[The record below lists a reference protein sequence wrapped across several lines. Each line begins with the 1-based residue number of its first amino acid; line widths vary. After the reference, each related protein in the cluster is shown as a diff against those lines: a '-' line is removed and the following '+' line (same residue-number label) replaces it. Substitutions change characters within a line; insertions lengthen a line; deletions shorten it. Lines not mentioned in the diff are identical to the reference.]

1 MNAVLQNFCS
11 RLASLGFSVFAQ
23 DKAPAK
29 DGWITVKPNGPEH
42 KGQHVEIDDETGG
55 VKKGFGGK
63 FKGQKISEIRS
74 KFRGP
79 QVNRLAERPDRK
91 PEPSP
96 MRTPAPQTS
105 AGQKLGGRLQDVL
118 QKRQQEMEK
127 NQPETR
133 QVVSKTP
140 VTKEQLV
147 ERIKAMSA
155 DQKEQRENELE
166 GRLREYIFDGK
177 KLSDTELR
185 NLVIERTI
193 FMHGLSAAT
202 VPGYGSDVF
211 NFWVDQQYG
220 QLKGAPERAHTANPS
235 EIAGV
240 KRGKAMTPK
249 TADGDSVNPD
259 YEKSENYKINCQS
272 CAFAYELRRRGYN
285 VEAKPRGSVA
295 DGGSGEWGDKLSRR
309 SSSAFINIMTGEP
322 PVGFPLTSKNTRSR
336 AGCMRML
343 KELDSVVGP
352 NERYAFTCVWK
363 GTTYGHIFNIEKDNK
378 GKLYLID
385 SQSGDF
391 LVGKKQMYEKYFS
404 RVSEMSIVSVF
415 RTDNTKIIP
424 EFSHVLK
431 EARS

>member
-1 MNAVLQNFCS
+1 MNSVLQNFCS

-29 DGWITVKPNGPEH
+29 DGWITVHPNGKEH

-127 NQPETR
+127 SQPETQ

-147 ERIKAMSA
+147 ERIKAMSSE
-155 DQKEQRENELE
+155 QREQRENEIE

-211 NFWVDQQYG
+211 NFWVDQKYE
-220 QLKGAPERAHTANPS
+220 QLKGAPERASTANPS

-240 KRGKAMTPK
+240 KRGKSMPPK

-285 VEAKPRGSVA
+285 VEARPRGSTA
-295 DGGSGEWGDKLSRR
+295 DGGSGEWGDKLSMR
-309 SSSAFINIMTGEP
+309 SNDAFINIMTGEAP
-322 PVGFPLTSKNTRSR
+322 ERFPLTSKNTRSR

-343 KELDSVVGP
+343 KELDSVVKP

-363 GTTYGHIFNIEKDNK
+363 GTLYGHIFNIEKDNK

-404 RVSEMSIVSVF
+404 RVSEMSIASVF
-415 RTDNTKIIP
+415 RTDNAKINT
-424 EFSHVLK
+424 EYYHVLK
-431 EARS
+431 EARA